1 MILMATTQTQTD
13 LYIINYLYNINV
25 DKRLKIQLHFI
36 TIIKTHKD
44 WINVRLER

>member
-1 MILMATTQTQTD
+1 M
-13 LYIINYLYNINV
+13 INYLYNIEV
-25 DKRLKIQLHFI
+25 EKRQKIQLHFI